1 MEWKGEVG
9 EEGESG
15 GDVRAVI
22 GAFPH
27 LLLYL
32 HLKCLWISKTVEHAV
47 IRGDL
52 SDLAVNALAS
62 TKLA

>member
-22 GAFPH
+22 GCIPTRTSVHPFEVP
-27 LLLYL
+27 L
-32 HLKCLWISKTVEHAV
+32 
-47 IRGDL
+47 DL
-52 SDLAVNALAS
+52 ENS
-62 TKLA
+62 

>member
-22 GAFPH
+22 GTFPH
-27 LLLYL
+27 VLLYF
-32 HLKCLWISKTVEHAV
+32 HLKCFWISKTLEHAV
-47 IRGDL
+47 IRRDFG
-52 SDLAVNALAS
+52 
-62 TKLA
+62 